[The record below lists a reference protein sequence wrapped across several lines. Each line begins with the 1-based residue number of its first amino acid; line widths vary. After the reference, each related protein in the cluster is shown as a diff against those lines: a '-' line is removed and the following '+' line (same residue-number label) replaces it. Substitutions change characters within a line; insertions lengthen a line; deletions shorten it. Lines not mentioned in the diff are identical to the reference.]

1 MYKQTEEIGE
11 NSKHQSDNKGFF
23 LWIAFLVIYL
33 TFFNIT
39 FVSGSSMDP
48 SLKDRDILIM
58 EKASILLDNL
68 NRGDIISFKHRS
80 NGEDVFFIKR
90 IIGIPGDVVEIKNG
104 SVYVNNEQISE
115 EYLPAN
121 TLTFLPEDDYLKE
134 TLKEDQYFVLG
145 DNRDNSLDSRF
156 REVGVINK
164 DKIAAKKLFK
174 VINLP

>member
-11 NSKHQSDNKGFF
+11 NSKHQSDDNKGFF
-23 LWIAFLVIYL
+23 LWIAFLVIYI

-90 IIGIPGDVVEIKNG
+90 IIGIPGDVV
-104 SVYVNNEQISE
+104 
-115 EYLPAN
+115 
-121 TLTFLPEDDYLKE
+121 
-134 TLKEDQYFVLG
+134 
-145 DNRDNSLDSRF
+145 
-156 REVGVINK
+156 
-164 DKIAAKKLFK
+164 
-174 VINLP
+174 